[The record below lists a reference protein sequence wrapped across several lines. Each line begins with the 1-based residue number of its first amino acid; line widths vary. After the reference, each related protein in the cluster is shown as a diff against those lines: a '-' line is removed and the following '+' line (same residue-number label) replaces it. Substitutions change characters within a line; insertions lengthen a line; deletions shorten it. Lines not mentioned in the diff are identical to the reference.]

1 MTTIALGILNFL
13 MIIGV
18 SWLISYVI
26 MRWSFSAKRNAKLV
40 ERYHNMPIAGLNSG
54 AIILLALG
62 LAFIF
67 SDIST
72 VRSRA
77 KASTLQEADAIR
89 TLGRMS
95 LNIDQTVGVP
105 LMASAREYTA
115 SVLEKEWPAMSQGT
129 SDAIRSGV
137 SSALTPLTRMSDIV
151 YSPESIA
158 KLPTVTSMHLANL
171 VSRIREQRLQ
181 RIDAS
186 DFSMGLRGYMLVAI
200 TLLATSVLLSLS
212 MVTKPAS
219 QLISNF
225 YLFFV
230 TLAAAY
236 IAFLSQNPFFG
247 LDAVENIPLQ
257 EALDRLNNMALT
269 RER

>member
-1 MTTIALGILNFL
+1 MTSIALIILNLL

-18 SWLISYVI
+18 SWLVSYVI

-54 AIILLALG
+54 AIILLSLG

-67 SDIST
+67 SDISA

-77 KASTLQEADAIR
+77 KASTLQEADALR

-95 LNIDQTVGVP
+95 LNIDPTVGAP

-115 SVLEKEWPAMSQGT
+115 SVLEKEWPAMHRGS
-129 SDAIRSGV
+129 SYAIRSGV
-137 SSALTPLTRMSDIV
+137 SSALPPLARMSDIV

-186 DFSMGLRGYMLVAI
+186 DFGMGLRGYLLVAL
-200 TLLATSVLLSLS
+200 TLLATTVLLSMS
-212 MVTKPAS
+212 MLTKPAS
-219 QLISNF
+219 QFISNF
-225 YLFFV
+225 CLFFV
-230 TLAAAY
+230 TLAASY

-247 LDAVENIPLQ
+247 LDAVTNIPLQ
-257 EALDRLNNMALT
+257 EAFDRLNTMELT
-269 RER
+269 RKS

>member
-1 MTTIALGILNFL
+1 MTSIALIILNLL

-18 SWLISYVI
+18 SWLVSYVI

-54 AIILLALG
+54 AIILLSLG

-67 SDIST
+67 SDISA

-77 KASTLQEADAIR
+77 KASTLQEADALR

-95 LNIDQTVGVP
+95 LNIDPTVGAP

-115 SVLEKEWPAMSQGT
+115 SVLEKEWPAMHRGS
-129 SDAIRSGV
+129 SYAIRSGV
-137 SSALTPLTRMSDIV
+137 SSALPPLARMSDIV

-186 DFSMGLRGYMLVAI
+186 DFGMGLRGYLLVAL
-200 TLLATSVLLSLS
+200 TLLATTVLLSMS
-212 MVTKPAS
+212 MLTKPAS
-219 QLISNF
+219 QFISNF
-225 YLFFV
+225 CLFFV
-230 TLAAAY
+230 TLAASY

-247 LDAVENIPLQ
+247 LDAVTNIPLQ
-257 EALDRLNNMALT
+257 EALDRLNTMELT
-269 RER
+269 RKS

>member
-1 MTTIALGILNFL
+1 MTSIALIILNLL

-18 SWLISYVI
+18 SWLVSYVI

-54 AIILLALG
+54 AIILLSLG

-77 KASTLQEADAIR
+77 KASTLQEADALR

-95 LNIDQTVGVP
+95 LNIDPTVGAP

-115 SVLEKEWPAMSQGT
+115 SVLEKEWPAMNRGS
-129 SDAIRSGV
+129 SYAIRSGV
-137 SSALTPLTRMSDIV
+137 SSALPPLARMSDIV

-186 DFSMGLRGYMLVAI
+186 DFGMGLRGYLLVAL
-200 TLLATSVLLSLS
+200 TLLATTVLLSMS
-212 MVTKPAS
+212 MLTKPAS
-219 QLISNF
+219 QFISNF
-225 YLFFV
+225 CLFFV
-230 TLAAAY
+230 TLAASY

-247 LDAVENIPLQ
+247 LDAVTNIPLQ
-257 EALDRLNNMALT
+257 EALDRLNTMELT
-269 RER
+269 RKS

>member
-1 MTTIALGILNFL
+1 MISIALIVLNFL
-13 MIIGV
+13 MIIGI

-26 MRWSFSAKRNAKLV
+26 MRWCFSAKRNARLV

-54 AIILLALG
+54 AIILLSLG

-95 LNIDQTVGVP
+95 LNIDPAVGIP
-105 LMASAREYTA
+105 LMTSAREYTA
-115 SVLEKEWPAMSQGT
+115 AVLEKEWPALNRGSA
-129 SDAIRSGV
+129 DAIRSGV
-137 SSALTPLTRMSDIV
+137 SSALPPLTLMSDIV

-186 DFSMGLRGYMLVAI
+186 NFGMGLRGYMLVAI
-200 TLLATSVLLSLS
+200 TLLATTVLLSLS
-212 MVTKPAS
+212 MLTKPAS
-219 QLISNF
+219 QFISNF
-225 YLFFV
+225 CLYFV

-236 IAFLSQNPFFG
+236 LAFISQNPFFG
-247 LDAVENIPLQ
+247 LDAVDNTPLR
-257 EALDRLNNMALT
+257 EALDRLNSMTLT
-269 RER
+269 R

>member
-1 MTTIALGILNFL
+1 MTSIALGILNFL
-13 MIIGV
+13 MIVGV
-18 SWLISYVI
+18 SYLISYFI

-54 AIILLALG
+54 AIILLSLG

-95 LNIDQTVGVP
+95 LNIDQTIGVP

-171 VSRIREQRLQ
+171 VSRIREQVHACRHYIVSHFRAFKSVNGNETSKSIYFEFLLIFCHARRRL
-181 RIDAS
+181 
-186 DFSMGLRGYMLVAI
+186 YC
-200 TLLATSVLLSLS
+200 LS
-212 MVTKPAS
+212 
-219 QLISNF
+219 
-225 YLFFV
+225 
-230 TLAAAY
+230 
-236 IAFLSQNPFFG
+236 
-247 LDAVENIPLQ
+247 
-257 EALDRLNNMALT
+257 
-269 RER
+269 

>member
-1 MTTIALGILNFL
+1 
-13 MIIGV
+13 
-18 SWLISYVI
+18 
-26 MRWSFSAKRNAKLV
+26 
-40 ERYHNMPIAGLNSG
+40 
-54 AIILLALG
+54 
-62 LAFIF
+62 
-67 SDIST
+67 
-72 VRSRA
+72 
-77 KASTLQEADAIR
+77 
-89 TLGRMS
+89 
-95 LNIDQTVGVP
+95 
-105 LMASAREYTA
+105 
-115 SVLEKEWPAMSQGT
+115 
-129 SDAIRSGV
+129 
-137 SSALTPLTRMSDIV
+137 MSDIV

-219 QLISNF
+219 QFISNF

-247 LDAVENIPLQ
+247 LDAVKNIPLQ